1 MKKIIQRLARF
12 AKDKKEKKTKK
23 KDKKEKAVEE
33 DSENSEDTKE
43 QQEEKPP
50 IDVKALL
57 SGMADE
63 MESRTM
69 LLQGSVDEEKAGEII
84 SGFLAL
90 ADLKP
95 PRQDLKK
102 GEMPYDPI
110 KMYISTYGGSAD
122 EMFAIYDI
130 MTWCKE
136 HCDIQTIGLGKVMSA
151 GTLILAAGTKGKRS
165 ITAHCRVMM
174 HSVNGGHAGE
184 LHNLQNEMEQMAGLQ
199 DSYIQAMSN
208 ETNMTKRQLQTLIN
222 KKINIYLDA
231 EEAIGKGLADEVWNG

>member
-1 MKKIIQRLARF
+1 MISFTK
-12 AKDKKEKKTKK
+12 KKTKK
-23 KDKKEKAVEE
+23 KAKKEEE
-33 DSENSEDTKE
+33 SESEEVMT
-43 QQEEKPP
+43 
-50 IDVKALL
+50 
-57 SGMADE
+57 
-63 MESRTM
+63 
-69 LLQGSVDEEKAGEII
+69 
-84 SGFLAL
+84 L
-90 ADLKP
+90 ADLIES
-95 PRQDLKK
+95 RQEDIPESRSIMFV
-102 GEMPYDPI
+102 GEVTEDKAAEFISALLVLAQTKDEEAERADDI
-110 KMYISTYGGSAD
+110 KIYVNTYGGSAD

-165 ITAHCRVMM
+165 ITTHCRVMM

-208 ETNMTKRQLQTLIN
+208 ETNMTKRQLQTLID

>member
-1 MKKIIQRLARF
+1 MISFTK
-12 AKDKKEKKTKK
+12 KKTKK
-23 KDKKEKAVEE
+23 KAKKEEE
-33 DSENSEDTKE
+33 SESEEVMT
-43 QQEEKPP
+43 
-50 IDVKALL
+50 
-57 SGMADE
+57 
-63 MESRTM
+63 
-69 LLQGSVDEEKAGEII
+69 
-84 SGFLAL
+84 L
-90 ADLKP
+90 ADLIQSKQEDIP
-95 PRQDLKK
+95 ESRSIMFV
-102 GEMPYDPI
+102 GEVTEDKAAEFISALLVLAQTKDEEAERADDI
-110 KMYISTYGGSAD
+110 KIYVNTYGGSAD